1 MVEVLSE
8 VIEAFGGAGYVEDTG
23 LPALLRDAHV
33 LPIWEGT
40 TNVLALDTLRA
51 LAQPGTWEAITG
63 LAEQVIAGIA
73 DPALAAAGRQ
83 ACAALGHARRWFEAA
98 SARPQ
103 RERGARRLALTIG
116 RSVELALLV
125 AHAAWSLAHERDGR
139 ARVAALRFARS
150 PINLIAD
157 TDYDDQALA
166 DDEQMP
172 VG

>member
-1 MVEVLSE
+1 M
-8 VIEAFGGAGYVEDTG
+8 
-23 LPALLRDAHV
+23 ALLRDAHV

-51 LAQPGTWEAITG
+51 LAQPGAWEAIIG
-63 LAEQVIAGIA
+63 LAEQVVSGIA
-73 DPALAAAGRQ
+73 DPDLAAAGRQ

-116 RSVELALLV
+116 RSLELALLV

-139 ARVAALRFARS
+139 AQIAALRFARS
-150 PINLIAD
+150 PIDLLAD
-157 TDYDDQALA
+157 DDHDDQALA
-166 DDEQMP
+166 DDQP
-172 VG
+172 LPLG